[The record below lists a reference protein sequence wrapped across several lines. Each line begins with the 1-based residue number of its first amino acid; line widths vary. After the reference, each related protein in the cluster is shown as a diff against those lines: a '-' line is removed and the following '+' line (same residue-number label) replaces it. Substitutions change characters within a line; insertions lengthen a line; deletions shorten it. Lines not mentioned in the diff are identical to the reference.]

1 MLTPSLAMGTNEI
14 LSHPF
19 RWLLKAAVIGFLLT
33 TPVGIVFQYP
43 SINRILSFGAIGAI
57 FCVVMWTGGV
67 FAGQWT
73 FQDRPHLSPT
83 RYALQAQ
90 FRWLLVYTALLG
102 VAILLIRFLLGINLV
117 RNLPDLAFTAMI
129 GYLISS
135 LVLGFRLTAM
145 VAEHSRELEA
155 SRSKATLLAL
165 QAQLSPHTL
174 FNALNTV
181 AALIPED
188 PKGAETV
195 VEGLSRLLRRILE
208 ALERDTWTLE
218 AEFGLIQDLV
228 SLEQA
233 RFGPRLQVDL
243 RFAPAEAER
252 PIPPLLLLPLVEN
265 CLKHGF
271 RPKVGICRLEVRGEE
286 GRVVIQD
293 DGVGRA
299 ADAKEG
305 VGMRTVRQRLEA
317 QGGRLRWLEVPQG
330 TCLEVVW

>member
-1 MLTPSLAMGTNEI
+1 MRANEI
-14 LSHPF
+14 LANPF
-19 RWLLKAAVIGFLLT
+19 HWLLKAAAMGFFISA
-33 TPVGIVFQYP
+33 PVGFVIYYP
-43 SINRILSFGAIGAI
+43 SLPRTLTFGTIGAI
-57 FCVVMWTGGV
+57 FCVVMWAGGV
-67 FAGQWT
+67 FAGSWT
-73 FQDRPHLSPT
+73 FQDSPRLSPT

-90 FRWLLVYTALLG
+90 LRWLLVYGALLG

-117 RNLPDLAFTAMI
+117 QNPRDLAFTAMI

-145 VAEHSRELEA
+145 VAERSRELEA
-155 SRSKATLLAL
+155 ARSRATLLAL

-188 PKGAETV
+188 PKQAETV
-195 VEGLSRLLRRILE
+195 VEGLSRLLRRILD
-208 ALERDTWTLE
+208 ALEKETWTLE

-228 SLEQA
+228 ELEQA
-233 RFGPRLQVDL
+233 RFGPRLQAVL
-243 RFAPAEAER
+243 RFDPTEAER
-252 PIPPLLLLPLVEN
+252 PVPPLLLLPLVEN

-271 RPKVGICRLEVRGEE
+271 RPKIGICRLEVRGEN